1 MAQNKNNIINFKTA
15 QDTKNAAQNII
26 AKAQAVEGE
35 RKGMFEQ
42 LLSEVEKVNPALG
55 GFDELAALL
64 TLPDEQ
70 FILISPIFLDELE
83 KSFNNIDDK
92 LFLAQAMNAAGTKV
106 EDMQEAY
113 TKLINSID
121 ENFGEFLT
129 TPKRDFLKRL
139 LSITYNSI
147 ADVQGVTKRI
157 VQVPIELTSENAQI
171 PKYAHLGDGAV
182 DLYSPADYTINP
194 GETIIIPCDIKV
206 ALPYGYAFLIHPRS
220 GTSAKTKL
228 RVANSVG
235 LVDSQYKGV
244 IGVIIENI
252 EPPIKDITYEF
263 DDNGRPVLT
272 SVLHGQSYTIS
283 KGERF
288 AQMRLVEVPTA
299 NFFQVESV
307 EGIGDDRGGGF
318 GSSGTN

>member
-1 MAQNKNNIINFKTA
+1 LF
-15 QDTKNAAQNII
+15 
-26 AKAQAVEGE
+26 EGI
-35 RKGMFEQ
+35 
-42 LLSEVEKVNPALG
+42 EKITPQLG
-55 GFDELAALL
+55 GFDELAMMLSLPEDQFALL
-64 TLPDEQ
+64 A
-70 FILISPIFLDELE
+70 PIFLDELE
-83 KSFNNIDDK
+83 KGFNNVQDK
-92 LFLAQAMNAAGTKV
+92 IFIAQAVNAAGQKM
-106 EDMQEAY
+106 EDIEAVFMQ
-113 TKLINSID
+113 LINSID
-121 ENFGEFLT
+121 TQFIEILSAQ
-129 TPKRDFLKRL
+129 KRDFLKRI
-139 LSITYNSI
+139 LSISYNSL
-147 ADVQGVTKRI
+147 AETEGVIKRT

-182 DLYSPADYTINP
+182 DLYSPADYTIKP

-263 DDNGRPVLT
+263 DDNGRPILT

-307 EGIGDDRGGGF
+307 DGIGDDRGGGF

>member
-1 MAQNKNNIINFKTA
+1 MAQNKFINFNDA
-15 QDTKNAAQNII
+15 REAAKNMNQASQNQIEQ
-26 AKAQAVEGE
+26 KQST
-35 RKGMFEQ
+35 FEK
-42 LLSEVEKVNPALG
+42 LFAGIEKISPSLG
-55 GFDELAALL
+55 GFDELAMMLSLPDDQFALL
-64 TLPDEQ
+64 APV
-70 FILISPIFLDELE
+70 FLDELE
-83 KSFNNIDDK
+83 KSYNNVQDK
-92 LFLAQAMNAAGTKV
+92 IFIAQAVNAAGQRM
-106 EDMQEAY
+106 EDIEAVYMQ
-113 TKLINSID
+113 LINSID
-121 ENFGEFLT
+121 DQFAEIMSAQ
-129 TPKRDFLKRL
+129 KRDFLKRL
-139 LSITYNSI
+139 LSISYNSL
-147 ADVQGVTKRI
+147 AETEGVIKRT

-182 DLYSPADYTINP
+182 DLYSPADYTIKP
-194 GETIIIPCDIKV
+194 GETIIIPCNIKV

-263 DDNGRPVLT
+263 DDSGRPILT

-299 NFFQVESV
+299 NFFQVERV
-307 EGIGDDRGGGF
+307 DGIGDDRGGGF
-318 GSSGTN
+318 GSSGKN

>member
-1 MAQNKNNIINFKTA
+1 MAQNKIIGFDDARKAADNINQQSIDN
-15 QDTKNAAQNII
+15 Q
-26 AKAQAVEGE
+26 AKKQSA
-35 RKGMFEQ
+35 FEK
-42 LLSEVEKVNPALG
+42 LFAEIEKVNPTLG
-55 GFDELAALL
+55 GFDEFAMLL
-64 TLPDEQ
+64 SLSDEQ
-70 FILISPIFLDELE
+70 FAILAPIFLDELE
-83 KSFNNIDDK
+83 KSFNNVQDK
-92 LFLAQAMNAAGTKV
+92 IFIAQAVNAAGQRV
-106 EDMQEAY
+106 EDIQALFMQ
-113 TKLINSID
+113 LINSID
-121 ENFGEFLT
+121 TQFAEILSVQ
-129 TPKRDFLKRL
+129 KRDFLKRI
-139 LSITYNSI
+139 LSISYNSLAETEGI
-147 ADVQGVTKRI
+147 TKRI
-157 VQVPIELTSENAQI
+157 VQVPIELTSEDAKI
-171 PKYAHLGDGAV
+171 PQYAHLGDGAV

-194 GETIIIPCDIKV
+194 GETVIIPCDIKV

-252 EPPIKDITYEF
+252 EPPIKDIAYEF
-263 DDNGRPVLT
+263 DDSGRPILT

-318 GSSGTN
+318 GSSGTK

>member
-1 MAQNKNNIINFKTA
+1 MAQNNNKVLKIE
-15 QDTKNAAQNII
+15 D
-26 AKAQAVEGE
+26 AKKIAQAINQESQDKIEYKRSLFEKLLGE
-35 RKGMFEQ
+35 MQ
-42 LLSEVEKVNPALG
+42 KVNPAAG
-55 GFDELAALL
+55 GFDELAMILS
-64 TLPDEQ
+64 LPEEH
-70 FILISPIFLDELE
+70 FLVLAPVFLDELE
-83 KSFNNIDDK
+83 KSYNNVQDK
-92 LFLAQAMNAAGTKV
+92 IFIAQAVNATGQKL
-106 EDMQEAY
+106 EEIEA
-113 TKLINSID
+113 IFRQIMSSID
-121 ENFGEFLT
+121 TQLSDVMSAQ
-129 TPKRDFLKRL
+129 KRDFLKRI
-139 LSITYNSI
+139 LSISYNSL
-147 ADVQGVTKRI
+147 AETEGVTKRI

-182 DLYSPADYTINP
+182 DLYSPEDYTINP
-194 GETIIIPCDIKV
+194 GETVIIPCDIKV

-252 EPPIKDITYEF
+252 EPPIKNITYEF
-263 DDNGRPVLT
+263 DDSGRPILT

-307 EGIGDDRGGGF
+307 DGIGDDRGGGF
-318 GSSGTN
+318 GSSGKN

>member
-1 MAQNKNNIINFKTA
+1 MAQNNNIIKFEDARKA
-15 QDTKNAAQNII
+15 
-26 AKAQAVEGE
+26 AQAVNQASQDKIEQKQGA
-35 RKGMFEQ
+35 FEKLFAGIEQ
-42 LLSEVEKVNPALG
+42 VTPSLG
-55 GFDELAALL
+55 GFDELAMMLSLPEEQFALL
-64 TLPDEQ
+64 GPV
-70 FILISPIFLDELE
+70 FLEELE
-83 KSFNNIDDK
+83 KGYNNVQDK
-92 LFLAQAMNAAGTKV
+92 IFIAQAVNAAGQKM
-106 EDMQEAY
+106 EDIEVVFMQ
-113 TKLINSID
+113 LINSID
-121 ENFGEFLT
+121 TEFSELLSAQ
-129 TPKRDFLKRL
+129 KRDFLKRI
-139 LSITYNSI
+139 LSISYNSL
-147 ADVQGVTKRI
+147 AETEGVIKRT

-182 DLYSPADYTINP
+182 DLYSPADYTIKP

-244 IGVIIENI
+244 IGVIVENI

-263 DDNGRPVLT
+263 DDNGRPILT

-307 EGIGDDRGGGF
+307 DGIGDDRGGGF

>member
-1 MAQNKNNIINFKTA
+1 MNEIQ
-15 QDTKNAAQNII
+15 
-26 AKAQAVEGE
+26 
-35 RKGMFEQ
+35 
-42 LLSEVEKVNPALG
+42 KVNPGLG
-55 GFDELAALL
+55 GFDELAMMLALPEEQFALL
-64 TLPDEQ
+64 APV
-70 FILISPIFLDELE
+70 FLDELE
-83 KSFNNIDDK
+83 KSYNNVQDK
-92 LFLAQAMNAAGTKV
+92 VFIAQAVNAAGQKM
-106 EDMQEAY
+106 EDIE
-113 TKLINSID
+113 LIFRQLIDSID
-121 ENFGEFLT
+121 VQFAEVISVQ
-129 TPKRDFLKRL
+129 KRDFLKRM
-139 LSITYNSI
+139 LSISYNSLAETEGI
-147 ADVQGVTKRI
+147 IKRI
-157 VQVPIELTSENAQI
+157 VQVPIELTSENAKI

-194 GETIIIPCDIKV
+194 GETVIIPCDIKV
-206 ALPYGYAFLIHPRS
+206 ALPYGYAFLVHPRS

-228 RVANSVG
+228 RVANSIG

-244 IGVIIENI
+244 IGVIVENI
-252 EPPIKDITYEF
+252 EPSIKDITYEF
-263 DDNGRPVLT
+263 DDNGRPILT

>member
-1 MAQNKNNIINFKTA
+1 MDQNKIVNFKTVQDA
-15 QDTKNAAQNII
+15 QEAAQKTIER
-26 AKAQAVEGE
+26 AQQAQREQ
-35 RKGMFEQ
+35 KSTFEA
-42 LLSEVEKVNPALG
+42 LLQEVEKVNPALG

-64 TLPDEQ
+64 ALPDEQ
-70 FILISPIFLDELE
+70 FVLIYPVFLAELE

-113 TKLINSID
+113 TQLINAID
-121 ENFGEFLT
+121 INFENILT
-129 TPKRDFLKRL
+129 TPKKDFLKRL
-139 LSITYNSI
+139 LAITYNSI

-157 VQVPIELTSENAQI
+157 IQVPIELTSEDAKI

-194 GETIIIPCDIKV
+194 GETVIIPCDIKV

-263 DDNGRPVLT
+263 DDKGRPILT

-307 EGIGDDRGGGF
+307 DGIGDDRGGGF

>member
-1 MAQNKNNIINFKTA
+1 MAQNKIITFNDA
-15 QDTKNAAQNII
+15 RNAAQNF
-26 AKAQAVEGE
+26 ANAQVQKQEEKQTA
-35 RKGMFEQ
+35 FEA
-42 LLSEVEKVNPALG
+42 LLNNIEKINPAMG
-55 GFDELAALL
+55 GFDEMAVML
-64 TLPDEQ
+64 TLPEEQ
-70 FILISPIFLDELE
+70 FALLGPIFLDELE
-83 KSFNNIDDK
+83 KSYNNIEDK
-92 LFLAQAMNAAGTKV
+92 IFIAQAVNAAGQKV
-106 EDMQEAY
+106 EDIQKMYMA
-113 TKLINSID
+113 LINSID
-121 ENFGEFLT
+121 EQFPTILSSQ
-129 TPKRDFLKRL
+129 KRDFLKRML
-139 LSITYNSI
+139 AISYNSL
-147 ADVQGVTKRI
+147 AETEGVIKRTI
-157 VQVPIELTSENAQI
+157 QVPIELTSEDAQL

-194 GETIIIPCDIKV
+194 GETVTIPCDIKV

-235 LVDSQYKGV
+235 LIDSQYKGV

-263 DDNGRPVLT
+263 DDNGRPILT

-288 AQMRLVEVPTA
+288 AQMRLVEVPTV

-307 EGIGDDRGGGF
+307 DGIGDNRGGGF

>member
-1 MAQNKNNIINFKTA
+1 MAQNKIVNFKTVQDA
-15 QDTKNAAQNII
+15 QDAARKTIETVQQV
-26 AKAQAVEGE
+26 QAEQ
-35 RKGMFEQ
+35 KSTFEA
-42 LLSEVEKVNPALG
+42 LLQEVEKVNPALG

-64 TLPDEQ
+64 ALPDDQ
-70 FILISPIFLDELE
+70 FVLIYPVFLAELE

-92 LFLAQAMNAAGTKV
+92 LFLAQAMNAAGTRV

-113 TKLINSID
+113 IQLINAID
-121 ENFGEFLT
+121 TNFENILT
-129 TPKRDFLKRL
+129 TPKKDFLKRL
-139 LSITYNSI
+139 LAITYNSI

-157 VQVPIELTSENAQI
+157 IQVPIELTSEDAKI

-194 GETIIIPCDIKV
+194 GETVIIPCDIKV

-263 DDNGRPVLT
+263 DDNGRPILT

-307 EGIGDDRGGGF
+307 DGIGDDRGGGF
-318 GSSGTN
+318 GSSGKN

>member
-1 MAQNKNNIINFKTA
+1 LNGIEKINPS
-15 QDTKNAAQNII
+15 
-26 AKAQAVEGE
+26 
-35 RKGMFEQ
+35 M
-42 LLSEVEKVNPALG
+42 G
-55 GFDELAALL
+55 GFDEFAMMLSLPEEQFAILAPVFLEELEKGFNNVQDKIFIAQAVNAAGQKLEDIQAMYAQL
-64 TLPDEQ
+64 IDSIDEQ
-70 FILISPIFLDELE
+70 FETILT
-83 KSFNNIDDK
+83 
-92 LFLAQAMNAAGTKV
+92 AQ
-106 EDMQEAY
+106 
-113 TKLINSID
+113 
-121 ENFGEFLT
+121 
-129 TPKRDFLKRL
+129 KRDFLKRV
-139 LSITYNSI
+139 LSISYNSLAETEGVI
-147 ADVQGVTKRI
+147 KRVVQI
-157 VQVPIELTSENAQI
+157 PIELTSEDAQI
-171 PKYAHLGDGAV
+171 PKYANLGDGAV

-194 GETIIIPCDIKV
+194 GETVIIPCDIKV

-263 DDNGRPVLT
+263 DENGKPVLT

-307 EGIGDDRGGGF
+307 AGIGDDRGGGF
-318 GSSGTN
+318 GSSGKN

>member
-1 MAQNKNNIINFKTA
+1 MDQNNKKILHIEEVK
-15 QDTKNAAQNII
+15 KAAQSINQDSLKKQEDKQN
-26 AKAQAVEGE
+26 A
-35 RKGMFEQ
+35 FEK
-42 LLSEVEKVNPALG
+42 LMDGVKKINPNLG
-55 GFDELAALL
+55 GFDELAMML
-64 TLPDEQ
+64 TLPEDQ
-70 FILISPIFLDELE
+70 FALLAPIFLDELE
-83 KSFNNIDDK
+83 KSYNNVQDK
-92 LFLAQAMNAAGTKV
+92 VFIAQAVNASGQKL
-106 EDMQEAY
+106 EDIQNLFMQIIE
-113 TKLINSID
+113 SID
-121 ENFGEFLT
+121 TQFSET
-129 TPKRDFLKRL
+129 ISPQKCDFLKRM
-139 LSITYNSI
+139 LSISYNSL
-147 ADVQGVTKRI
+147 AETEGVIKRI

>member
-1 MAQNKNNIINFKTA
+1 MAQNEKKVIQFEDARK
-15 QDTKNAAQNII
+15 AAQAINQASADKI
-26 AKAQAVEGE
+26 AQKQSAFEKIFEGI
-35 RKGMFEQ
+35 
-42 LLSEVEKVNPALG
+42 EKITPQLG
-55 GFDELAALL
+55 GFDEMAMIL
-64 TLPDEQ
+64 TLPEDQ
-70 FILISPIFLDELE
+70 FALLAPIFLDELE
-83 KSFNNIDDK
+83 KGFNNVQDK
-92 LFLAQAMNAAGTKV
+92 IFIAQAVNAAGQKM
-106 EDMQEAY
+106 EDIQATFMS
-113 TKLINSID
+113 LINSID
-121 ENFGEFLT
+121 GQFSEIMSAQ
-129 TPKRDFLKRL
+129 KRDFLKRV
-139 LSITYNSI
+139 LSISYNSL
-147 ADVQGVTKRI
+147 AETEGVIKRT

-182 DLYSPADYTINP
+182 DLYSPADYTIKP

-244 IGVIIENI
+244 IGVIVENI

-263 DDNGRPVLT
+263 DDNGRPILT

-307 EGIGDDRGGGF
+307 DGIGDDRGGGF

>member
-1 MAQNKNNIINFKTA
+1 MAQIIDFKTPE
-15 QDTKNAAQNII
+15 
-26 AKAQAVEGE
+26 AVQETVQSVSNKIQQE
-35 RKGMFEQ
+35 YEEKQSIFEK
-42 LLSEVEKVNPALG
+42 LLKEIEKVNPSLG
-55 GFDELAALL
+55 SFEELSALL
-64 TLPDEQ
+64 ALPEEH
-70 FILISPIFLDELE
+70 FAIIAPVFLNEMQ
-83 KSFNNIDDK
+83 KAMNNIDDK
-92 LFLAQAMNAAGTKV
+92 LLLVQAMNLSGTKI
-106 EDMQEAY
+106 EDLQKTYAQ
-113 TKLINSID
+113 LIENID
-121 ENFGEFLT
+121 IQFAET
-129 TPKRDFLKRL
+129 ISPIKRDFLKQM
-139 LSITYNSI
+139 LSMTYNCI
-147 ADVQGVTKRI
+147 AEAEGIAKRVVNI
-157 VQVPIELTSENAQI
+157 PIELTSENAQI

-194 GETIIIPCDIKV
+194 GETVIIPCDIKV

-263 DDNGRPVLT
+263 DDSGRPILT

-288 AQMRLVEVPTA
+288 AQMRLVEVPQA
-299 NFFQVESV
+299 SFFQVESV
-307 EGIGDDRGGGF
+307 DGIGDDRGGGF
-318 GSSGTN
+318 GSSGKN

>member
-1 MAQNKNNIINFKTA
+1 MDQSKNKNKIINFEDARQAARKVVNQA
-15 QDTKNAAQNII
+15 QQQTQE
-26 AKAQAVEGE
+26 Q
-35 RKGMFEQ
+35 KGMFET
-42 LLSEVEKVNPALG
+42 LMKEVENINPALG
-55 GFDELAALL
+55 GFEELASLL
-64 TLPDEQ
+64 SLPDEQ
-70 FILISPIFLDELE
+70 FALIAPIFLDELQ
-83 KSFNNIDDK
+83 KSMNNIDDK
-92 LFLAQAMNAAGTKV
+92 LFLIQAMNASGTKL
-106 EDMQEAY
+106 EDLQQSY
-113 TKLINSID
+113 LQLNQHID
-121 ENFGEFLT
+121 TQFSTILSAN
-129 TPKRDFLKRL
+129 KRDFLKRL
-139 LSITYNSI
+139 LAITYNCI
-147 ADVQGVTKRI
+147 AEAEGVARKVI
-157 VQVPIELTSENAQI
+157 QIPIELTSENAQI

-194 GETIIIPCDIKV
+194 GETVIIPCDIKV

-228 RVANSVG
+228 RIANSVG

-263 DDNGRPVLT
+263 DDNGRPILT

-307 EGIGDDRGGGF
+307 DGIGDDRGGGF

>member
-1 MAQNKNNIINFKTA
+1 MAQNKIINF
-15 QDTKNAAQNII
+15 QDARKAAQNIN
-26 AKAQAVEGE
+26 QASAD
-35 RKGMFEQ
+35 KI
-42 LLSEVEKVNPALG
+42 VEKQNAFETLLNEIEKINPQMG
-55 GFDELAALL
+55 GFDELAVML
-64 TLPDEQ
+64 TLTEEQ
-70 FILISPIFLDELE
+70 FAVLAPIFLDELE
-83 KSFNNIDDK
+83 KSYNNVQDK
-92 LFLAQAMNAAGTKV
+92 IFIAQAVNAAGQKL
-106 EDMQEAY
+106 EDIQLMYMQLIEAVD
-113 TKLINSID
+113 TQFVNTLSAQ
-121 ENFGEFLT
+121 
-129 TPKRDFLKRL
+129 KRDFLKRL
-139 LSITYNSI
+139 LSISYNSL
-147 ADVQGVTKRI
+147 AETEGVIKRV
-157 VQVPIELTSENAQI
+157 VQVPIELTSEDAQI

-194 GETIIIPCDIKV
+194 GETVIIPCDIKV

-263 DDNGRPVLT
+263 DDSGRPILT

-288 AQMRLVEVPTA
+288 AQMRLVEVPTV

-307 EGIGDDRGGGF
+307 DGIGDDRGGGF